1 MFHNC
6 ESLILNSELI
16 KFEKEIKILLNF
28 ILIGDRVGKS
38 SLLYKLTDGDFIK
51 YIPSNP
57 IDFRFKL
64 IKKEIEKNNEFKK
77 KKIYKLTIWDTS
89 ERYERFRKP
98 YYKRADACIILYD
111 ISERRSFDNIK
122 YYYDEFK
129 KENSNAIIYLFGNKI
144 DLIGKRKVEIKKAK
158 EICEKY
164 NIIWGGEYSAKTSR
178 QEDLINVFEEIIKS
192 LNLDFELDQI
202 LPISSKILN
211 L

>member
-16 KFEKEIKILLNF
+16 KFKIENKILLHF

-38 SLLYKLTDGDFIK
+38 SLFYKLTDGDFIK

-57 IDFRFKL
+57 IDFRSKS
-64 IKKEIEKNNEFKK
+64 IKEEIEKNNEIKK
-77 KKIYKLTIWDTS
+77 KKIYKLIIWDIS
-89 ERYERFRKP
+89 ERYIKT

-129 KENSNAIIYLFGNKI
+129 KENSNAIIYLLGNKI
-144 DLIGKRKVEIKKAK
+144 DLIEKRKVEIKEAK

-178 QEDLINVFEEIIKS
+178 QGI
-192 LNLDFELDQI
+192 
-202 LPISSKILN
+202 
-211 L
+211 